1 MKNLLYLPCNRDTHP
16 PLCPSSPGGGQEEGQ
31 GQEEMKA
38 LFDCF
43 VRRMF
48 ERKSADSFR
57 KLESRAVYYFRSLFP
72 LLEVFF
78 FLHIGLFSFYV
89 GLFA

>member
-72 LLEVFF
+72 LL
-78 FLHIGLFSFYV
+78 
-89 GLFA
+89 